1 MPTKRIVSDPD
12 FGQIVIRTHRLA
24 RNITMR
30 TKPDG
35 LYVTTPP
42 RSLTS
47 KVLEVVEGFRP
58 RLLENWKKTE
68 PKEINLDFRID
79 APCFRLRL
87 EKGRLS
93 RFMLKTSEEEAVIFC
108 PPETDFTSK
117 TIQKLIRCA
126 IARSL
131 KKRATDYLPPLLTAL
146 SERYELPFKK
156 VKITGSRGRWGSCSA
171 TKSINLSYYLML
183 LPPHLMDYVLLHEL
197 SHTREMNHG
206 PQFWELLNSMT
217 EGRALALRNELRKF
231 HPTF

>member
-1 MPTKRIVSDPD
+1 MPTKRIVPDRD
-12 FGQIVIRTHRLA
+12 FGQIIIRTHKAA

-42 RSLTS
+42 RSQTS

-58 RLLENWKKTE
+58 RLLENWQKAVSRD
-68 PKEINLDFRID
+68 INLNFRIE

-87 EKGRLS
+87 ETGRLS
-93 RFMLKTSEEEAVIFC
+93 RFMLKTTNEESVIFC
-108 PPETDFTSK
+108 PPETDFTLEA
-117 TIQKLIRCA
+117 TQKLVRNA
-126 IARSL
+126 ITRAL
-131 KKRATDYLPPLLTAL
+131 KKRATDYLPSLLTAL

-171 TKSINLSYYLML
+171 AKSINLSYYLML

-197 SHTREMNHG
+197 THTREMNHG

-217 EGRALALRNELRKF
+217 EGHAHNLRTELRKF
-231 HPTF
+231 HPSF